1 MCVRV
6 CVIVCVH
13 ACLCVCVWEVFYR
26 WIVFVFLQL
35 GHFYCNSESV
45 SHNSDLVLCTSDF
58 WFLPQ
63 NEKGNRGFISLNE
76 LFFLRFVSLCE
87 LMHRNSGKKVLI
99 VR

>member
-1 MCVRV
+1 MRV

-13 ACLCVCVWEVFYR
+13 ACLCVCVWELFYR
-26 WIVFVFLQL
+26 WIVFLQL

-63 NEKGNRGFISLNE
+63 NGKGNRGFISLNQ

-87 LMHRNSGKKVLI
+87 LMHCNSGKKVLF